1 MKKSKIGSFRQE
13 ACAGAPAP
21 PRWNARSARV
31 FGCASRTVTLRDR
44 PDSIFSQLQ
53 GQGPSGP
60 GWVVEQ
66 THPGA
71 PVKATQAF
79 TPSDGGDFQ
88 ERNRM
93 CGIVGLLGKTPEF
106 RERLGEMLTPM
117 LVCMGDRGPDS
128 AGLAIF
134 SSEIQPPLRQFSLFS
149 SLRKFDWMALRDLL
163 RRDNDHEKGADIEGI
178 ENHAKLTTSI
188 SPEKFRPWLVEN
200 FPQIHLLAVGR
211 SIELYKDEGH
221 PSEIA
226 ARYRFHQLAGSHAVG
241 HTRMATESAVTPAHA
256 HPYTAGEDFCLVHNG
271 SLSNPWSLRR
281 MLEKKGIHFE
291 TDNDTEA
298 ACRYLE
304 WRMSQGDTLEEA
316 LQKAFAEL
324 DGFYTLL
331 MATAE
336 KMVLVRDA
344 FACKP
349 AIIAETQDYVAVSSE
364 FRSLAHLPG
373 IQQARLFEPMPEE
386 IYSWN
391 V

>member
-1 MKKSKIGSFRQE
+1 
-13 ACAGAPAP
+13 
-21 PRWNARSARV
+21 
-31 FGCASRTVTLRDR
+31 
-44 PDSIFSQLQ
+44 
-53 GQGPSGP
+53 
-60 GWVVEQ
+60 
-66 THPGA
+66 
-71 PVKATQAF
+71 
-79 TPSDGGDFQ
+79 
-88 ERNRM
+88 M
-93 CGIVGLLGKTPEF
+93 CGIVGLLAKTSEF
-106 RERLGEMLTPM
+106 RQQLGEMLTPM

-134 SSEIQPPLRQFSLFS
+134 TSEIQPRLRQFSLFS
-149 SLRKFDWMALRDLL
+149 PLRKFDWSDLHDRL
-163 RRDNDHEKGADIEGI
+163 RRDTRKEADMVAL

-188 SPEKFRPWLVEN
+188 SPEKVRSWLAEN
-200 FPQIHLLAVGR
+200 FPEVHLLAVGR

-221 PSEIA
+221 PAEIA
-226 ARYRFHQLAGSHAVG
+226 ARYHFSQLTGSHAVG

-304 WRMSQGDTLEEA
+304 WRMSQGNTLEEA
-316 LQKAFAEL
+316 LQKAFTEL

-331 MATAE
+331 MATAD

-349 AIIAETQDYVAVSSE
+349 AIIAETPDYVAVSSE

-373 IQQARLFEPMPEE
+373 IHQARLFEPIPEE